1 MGYSSLTRDRTLG
14 PLHWE
19 RGVLATGPPGKS
31 PKMVFL
37 MKVLG
42 QLHSY
47 MGRESSFTPASCIH
61 KMQVDF
67 RSRIERLLEDYREHP
82 HDPFVY
88 SIPFFQPFNTKRDR
102 ELTVFWTLC

>member
-1 MGYSSLTRDRTLG
+1 MGYSSLTRDQTPGL
-14 PLHWE
+14 LHWE
-19 RGVLATGPPGKS
+19 HGVLATGPPGKS

-37 MKVLG
+37 IKVLG

-88 SIPFFQPFNTKRDR
+88 SIPFFQPFNTKRD
-102 ELTVFWTLC
+102 